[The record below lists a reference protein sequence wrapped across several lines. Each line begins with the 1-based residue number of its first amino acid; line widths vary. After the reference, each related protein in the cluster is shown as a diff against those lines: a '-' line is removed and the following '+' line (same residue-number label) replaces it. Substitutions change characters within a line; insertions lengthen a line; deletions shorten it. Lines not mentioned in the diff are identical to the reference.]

1 MSGAARHRRTMIVA
15 GCCAIQISGA
25 LYFWRSFAI
34 NGYLPTPFIYDKAD
48 TFMDFFHPLFWA
60 DDDGRYTVWGSVY
73 PPLNFLF
80 LKCVRWLLVG
90 DRQFM
95 DAFAL
100 RDYAQ
105 HAWIYIVVAYL
116 VASALAVRPEL
127 WRGFT
132 SLERGLVSMIGALSS
147 PMLFAVERGNLIVFS
162 LPFLALAL
170 AKSDWKSAGAIGVLI
185 NIKPYFAIFLLVFAL
200 GRRWNELAGATLAA
214 GFIFLLS
221 GVVLDLHFLTFFENL
236 FQFSQDVLFSG
247 RELLSM
253 PSSVS
258 AFAEVLRTYYGQGGN
273 FYFENIDMLT
283 IANVINFSKWVTCA
297 AALLCLGLTYRSQS
311 IDDAMAV
318 ATVVITNLGIWVGGY
333 SLILYIVAAPIF
345 LRMRFGAIYGLLV
358 LLILSPLD
366 IVTVMT
372 DKIGPQFAY
381 LSGTQLD
388 ITWQLGIGSV
398 LRPLLNFGLLL
409 TLIFEMLL
417 MYTKLPETF
426 SRRLKPQPGGAL
438 SQTLERTSTLR

>member
-1 MSGAARHRRTMIVA
+1 MLA
-15 GCCAIQISGA
+15 GCCAIQIAGA
-25 LYFWRSFAI
+25 LFYWRSFLK

-60 DDDGRYTVWGSVY
+60 DDDGRYTVWSSVY

-80 LKCVRWLLVG
+80 LKCVRWLLIG
-90 DRQFM
+90 DRQFI

-116 VASALAVRPEL
+116 VVSALALRSDL
-127 WRGFT
+127 WQGFT
-132 SLERGLVSMIGALSS
+132 GLERGLIWMIGALSS

-170 AKSDWKSAGAIGVLI
+170 AKSGWQRAGAIGILI
-185 NIKPYFAIFLLVFAL
+185 NIKPYFAVFLLVLAL
-200 GRRWNELAGATLAA
+200 GRRWNELVGATLAA
-214 GFIFLLS
+214 GFIFLIS

-236 FQFSQDVLFSG
+236 FQFSQDAVFSG

-258 AFAEVLRTYYGQGGN
+258 AFAQVLRTYYGQGGN
-273 FYFENIDMLT
+273 FFPESVDTLMV
-283 IANVINFSKWVTCA
+283 ANAIEFSKWVACA
-297 AALLCLGLTYRSQS
+297 AALLGLGLTWRSQS
-311 IDDAMAV
+311 IEETLAV

-333 SLILYIVAAPIF
+333 SLILYIAAAPIF
-345 LRMRFGAIYGLLV
+345 LRMRLRLIYGISV
-358 LLILSPLD
+358 FLILAPLD
-366 IVTVMT
+366 VITIMS
-372 DKIGPQFAY
+372 DSIGSKYSY

-409 TLIFEMLL
+409 AVIFEMLL
-417 MYTKLPETF
+417 RHMRFAE
-426 SRRLKPQPGGAL
+426 SRGRRLKPAGLVPG
-438 SQTLERTSTLR
+438 STAHGCVR